1 MNFGC
6 PGEKPSRRSRLRHS
20 GNYVVVACRT
30 KQFCRPTK
38 PFSASHANILK
49 RRALRTLS
57 NDAADFSSQAKWMEI
72 KMRTLSL
79 MILAF
84 TLVLSGASVA
94 GSSDTAAP
102 HAGLFQVAQSN

>member
-1 MNFGC
+1 MA
-6 PGEKPSRRSRLRHS
+6 PTRADTAVHRS
-20 GNYVVVACRT
+20 GNCFIAAPST
-30 KQFCRPTK
+30 KQNSRPTK
-38 PFSASHANILK
+38 PFYVCDANVLK
-49 RRALRTLS
+49 LEPPRTPS
-57 NDAADFSSQAKWMEI
+57 NDAADISSQAKWMEI

-102 HAGLFQVAQSN
+102 CAGLFQVAASN

>member
-1 MNFGC
+1 MGTWPLTGNCFVAV
-6 PGEKPSRRSRLRHS
+6 PS
-20 GNYVVVACRT
+20 A
-30 KQFCRPTK
+30 KQNSRPTK
-38 PFSASHANILK
+38 PFSAADANVLK
-49 RRALRTLS
+49 RHRLRNLS
-57 NDAADFSSQAKWMEI
+57 NDAAESSPQAKWMEI

-102 HAGLFQVAQSN
+102 CAGLFQVVASN

>member
-1 MNFGC
+1 
-6 PGEKPSRRSRLRHS
+6 
-20 GNYVVVACRT
+20 
-30 KQFCRPTK
+30 
-38 PFSASHANILK
+38 
-49 RRALRTLS
+49 
-57 NDAADFSSQAKWMEI
+57 MEI